1 MSFIKNLFLSD
12 KVILSLISINA
23 LIIFLQGF
31 PLDTIGA
38 QTHQFCMIVDD
49 IISLL
54 FVVEVII
61 KSRHY
66 GLKEYLKPAWNKFD
80 VFLILLSLP
89 PLLLYFLPGGLL
101 STDIGILLIFRV
113 FRVFKF
119 FRFIQF
125 FPQVEPIFNS
135 IRIAMKASFVVL
147 VGFFLCIF
155 IMSILSCYFYQNIA
169 PEYFRDPIVSYYSMF
184 KIFTIEGWN
193 SIPDDIAAS
202 GKIGSIGMFFT
213 KLFFG
218 TILVFGGII
227 GLSIVNSIFVDAMV
241 SDNNDDLEAQVERLE
256 TEVQQLNHKLDKL
269 ITVLEKEHIT
279 TDK

>member
-12 KVILSLISINA
+12 KVILSLISVNA

-31 PLDTIGA
+31 PLDTVSA
-38 QTHQFCMIVDD
+38 ETHRICMIIDD

-54 FVVEVII
+54 FVIEVII
-61 KSRHY
+61 KSKHY

-89 PLLLYFLPGGLL
+89 PLFLNFLPGAIASNFGV
-101 STDIGILLIFRV
+101 LLIFRV

-147 VGFFLCIF
+147 VSFFLCIF
-155 IMSILSCYFYQNIA
+155 IMSILSCYFYQNVA
-169 PEYFRDPIVSYYSMF
+169 PEYFRDPIVAYYSMF
-184 KIFTIEGWN
+184 KVFTIEGWN
-193 SIPDDIAAS
+193 AIPDEIAAS
-202 GKIGSIGMFFT
+202 GKLGSIGAFFT
-213 KLFFG
+213 KLYFG
-218 TILVFGGII
+218 VILVFGGVI

-241 SDNNDDLEAQVERLE
+241 SDNNDDLEAQVNRLE
-256 TEVQQLNHKLDKL
+256 TEVQQLNTKLDQL
-269 ITVLEKEHIT
+269 ITILEK
-279 TDK
+279 DKVK